1 MTQKKTVEVLIAQQR
16 LSLKTDQ
23 DPARVQQLADLVNNR
38 ITAILP
44 FNQPLSH
51 QVLLLLAMTL
61 ADELLKAQE
70 EGTTLKTEVK
80 QRSQAILTQLERE
93 FSL

>member
-1 MTQKKTVEVLIAQQR
+1 MTQKKTVEVVIAQQR

-23 DPARVQQLADLVNNR
+23 DPARVQELADLVN
-38 ITAILP
+38 TKLSAILP
-44 FNQPLSH
+44 FNQPVSH

-61 ADELLKAQE
+61 ADELKKAQE
-70 EGTTLKTEVK
+70 DSSVLKSEVK

>member
-1 MTQKKTVEVLIAQQR
+1 MTQKKTVEVVIAQQR

-23 DPARVQQLADLVNNR
+23 DPARVQDLADLVNSKLS
-38 ITAILP
+38 AILP
-44 FNQPLSH
+44 FGQPVSH

-61 ADELLKAQE
+61 ADELLKTQDE
-70 EGTTLKTEVK
+70 SKSLKTEVK
-80 QRSQAILTQLERE
+80 QRSQSILTQLERE

>member
-1 MTQKKTVEVLIAQQR
+1 MIAQQR

-38 ITAILP
+38 ISAILP

-61 ADELLKAQE
+61 ADELLKSQE
-70 EGTTLKTEVK
+70 EGSSLKTEVK

>member
-1 MTQKKTVEVLIAQQR
+1 MTQKKTVEVVIAQQR

-38 ITAILP
+38 ITTILP

-70 EGTTLKTEVK
+70 EGSTLKAEVK